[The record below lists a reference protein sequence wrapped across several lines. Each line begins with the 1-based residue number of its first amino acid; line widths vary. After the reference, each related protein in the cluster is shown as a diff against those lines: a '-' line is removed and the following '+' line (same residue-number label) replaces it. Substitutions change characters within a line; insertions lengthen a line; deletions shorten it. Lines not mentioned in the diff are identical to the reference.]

1 MDVKLV
7 DKMAAICPITVSTET
22 IPHSNPRQSMMKI
35 FFTALLA
42 PILVASAQD
51 AVSPA
56 TASTTP
62 ASGNTSSVKDPS
74 LADLV
79 IKPAANNPMMFDQ
92 AELTVKPG
100 QKVKL
105 TFDNP
110 IQPNAPG
117 LPHNWVLVK
126 PGKEAVVGNAA
137 LAMAADP
144 KAMQK
149 HYIPASADGSPHADI
164 LAHTTLSQPGSK
176 AEVEF
181 TAPAEAG
188 DYPYICTFP
197 GHFLLMKGILHVK

>member
-1 MDVKLV
+1 MTKLLL
-7 DKMAAICPITVSTET
+7 S
-22 IPHSNPRQSMMKI
+22 
-35 FFTALLA
+35 ALFA
-42 PILVASAQD
+42 SGFIASAQD
-51 AVSPA
+51 ATPPA
-56 TASTTP
+56 AP
-62 ASGNTSSVKDPS
+62 AAPAPAAAPSGDV
-74 LADLV
+74 AVLV
-79 IKPAANNPMMFDQ
+79 IKPVADNPMMFDQ

-105 TFDNP
+105 TLDNP
-110 IQPNAPG
+110 IQPNVQG

-149 HYIPASADGSPHADI
+149 HYIPAGTDGAVHADI
-164 LAHTTLSQPGSK
+164 LAHTTLAQSGSK

-197 GHFLLMKGILHVK
+197 GHFLLMKGTLHVK

>member
-1 MDVKLV
+1 MSKFLF
-7 DKMAAICPITVSTET
+7 A
-22 IPHSNPRQSMMKI
+22 
-35 FFTALLA
+35 ALLA
-42 PILVASAQD
+42 PGFLASAQD
-51 AVSPA
+51 ATTPAAPVTPAAPA
-56 TASTTP
+56 TAP
-62 ASGNTSSVKDPS
+62 AAPAAPAAAKDPS

-79 IKPAANNPMMFDQ
+79 IKPAADNPMMFDQ

-105 TFDNP
+105 TLDNP
-110 IQPNAPG
+110 IQPNVQG

-149 HYIPASADGSPHADI
+149 HYIPASADGGVHPDI
-164 LAHTTLSQPGSK
+164 LAHTTLAQPGSK
-176 AEVEF
+176 AEAEF

-188 DYPYICTFP
+188 DYPFICTFP
-197 GHFLLMKGILHVK
+197 GHFLLMKGTLHVK

>member
-1 MDVKLV
+1 
-7 DKMAAICPITVSTET
+7 
-22 IPHSNPRQSMMKI
+22 MKK
-35 FFTALLA
+35 FLFAVFLA
-42 PILVASAQD
+42 PGLIASAQD
-51 AVSPA
+51 ATTPVAPATPAAPA
-56 TASTTP
+56 TAP
-62 ASGNTSSVKDPS
+62 AAPAVVDPS
-74 LADLV
+74 MAQLL
-79 IKPAANNPMMFDQ
+79 IKPAVDNPMMFDLI
-92 AELTVKPG
+92 ELTVKPG

-110 IQPNAPG
+110 VQPNVQG

-149 HYIPASADGSPHADI
+149 SYIPAGADGGVHADI
-164 LAHTTLSQPGSK
+164 LAHTTLVQPGSK
-176 AEVEF
+176 TELEF

-197 GHFLLMKGILHVK
+197 GHFLLMKGTLHVK

>member
-1 MDVKLV
+1 MKKFLF
-7 DKMAAICPITVSTET
+7 AA
-22 IPHSNPRQSMMKI
+22 
-35 FFTALLA
+35 FLA
-42 PILVASAQD
+42 PGLIASAQD
-51 AVSPA
+51 ATTPSAPAAPAAPA
-56 TASTTP
+56 TEP
-62 ASGNTSSVKDPS
+62 AAPLAPSAAKDPS
-74 LADLV
+74 LAELL
-79 IKPAANNPMMFDQ
+79 IKPAADNPMMFDLI
-92 AELTVKPG
+92 ELTVKPG

-110 IQPNAPG
+110 VQPNVQG

-149 HYIPASADGSPHADI
+149 SYIPAGADGGAHADI
-164 LAHTTLSQPGSK
+164 LAHTTLVQPGTK
-176 AEVEF
+176 TELEF

-197 GHFLLMKGILHVK
+197 GHFLLMKGTLHVK

>member
-1 MDVKLV
+1 MKKFLF
-7 DKMAAICPITVSTET
+7 AA
-22 IPHSNPRQSMMKI
+22 
-35 FFTALLA
+35 FLA
-42 PILVASAQD
+42 PGLVASAQNS
-51 AVSPA
+51 VPA
-56 TASTTP
+56 APPPGGLSKLGLIASAQDPTTP
-62 ASGNTSSVKDPS
+62 AAPATPPAAPAAPAAAKDPS
-74 LADLV
+74 VADLV
-79 IKPAANNPMMFDQ
+79 LKPAADNPMMFDLI
-92 AELTVKPG
+92 ELTVKPG

-110 IQPNAPG
+110 IQPNVQG

-149 HYIPASADGSPHADI
+149 HYIPAGADGGAHADI
-164 LAHTTLSQPGSK
+164 LAHTTLVQPGSK
-176 AEVEF
+176 TELEF

-197 GHFLLMKGILHVK
+197 GHFLLMKGTLHVK

>member
-1 MDVKLV
+1 MLKF
-7 DKMAAICPITVSTET
+7 
-22 IPHSNPRQSMMKI
+22 

-42 PILVASAQD
+42 QVLVVSAQD
-51 AVSPA
+51 AQSPA
-56 TASTTP
+56 AVSTTSTTTTTP
-62 ASGNTSSVKDPS
+62 SVKDPS

-126 PGKEAVVGNAA
+126 PGKEALVGNAA

-149 HYIPASADGSPHADI
+149 HYIPAAADGSPHADI
-164 LAHTTLSQPGSK
+164 LAHTILSQPGSK

-188 DYPYICTFP
+188 DFPYICTFP

>member
-1 MDVKLV
+1 MKKLLF
-7 DKMAAICPITVSTET
+7 AAYFVSVL
-22 IPHSNPRQSMMKI
+22 S
-35 FFTALLA
+35 
-42 PILVASAQD
+42 ASAQD
-51 AVSPA
+51 AAVPA
-56 TASTTP
+56 AP
-62 ASGNTSSVKDPS
+62 APVGDV
-74 LADLV
+74 AALV
-79 IKPAANNPMMFDQ
+79 IKPAADNPMMFDQ

-105 TFDNP
+105 TLDNP
-110 IQPNAPG
+110 IQPNVQG

-149 HYIPASADGSPHADI
+149 HYIPAGADGGVHADI
-164 LAHTTLSQPGSK
+164 LAHTTLAQPGSK
-176 AEVEF
+176 AEAEF

-197 GHFLLMKGILHVK
+197 GHFLLMKGTLHVK